1 MIKQT
6 KKSKPSC
13 FYGNLRAEM
22 ARKGLSVAETAKHLG
37 VSRQSFY
44 LRLSG
49 NVKFTLEEAQKLAA
63 LFDVDVDYLMKLK
76 VKEGE

>member
-22 ARKGLSVAETAKHLG
+22 ARKGLSVADTAKYLG
-37 VSRQSFY
+37 VSRQSFH

-49 NVKFTLEEAQKLAA
+49 NVKFTLDEAQKLAA
-63 LFDVDVDYLMKLK
+63 LFGVDVDYLMELK